1 MAPRI
6 LLADDNQTV
15 RLVLE
20 KALNLEGFDCLH
32 APNGHSVLQLLEET
46 TPDVVV
52 MNARLPGLSG
62 LDLCQRLRGNSQFS
76 SIPIILLISETLERD
91 RLQGLERGAD
101 DCLSMPLPPVELAA
115 RVKNLLRTLNPTA
128 MPHMLKVGHLVLDK
142 ESRRVHRKNSEVRLG
157 PTEFKLLACLM
168 DSPGRVFSRQELAH
182 SIWGAKGMVGEHAI
196 DVHIARLRKK
206 IDAGKSGSAV
216 RAVRGVGYALEES

>member
-1 MAPRI
+1 M
-6 LLADDNQTV
+6 ADDNQTV

-32 APNGHSVLQLLEET
+32 APNGHSVLKLLEET

-52 MNARLPGLSG
+52 MNAWLPGLSG
-62 LDLCQRLRGNSQFS
+62 LDLCQSLRGSSQFS

-115 RVKNLLRTLNPTA
+115 RVKNLLRRLNPTA
-128 MPHMLKVGHLVLDK
+128 MPHMLKVGHLMLDK
-142 ESRRVHRKNSEVRLG
+142 ESRRVHRKNAEVRLG

-168 DSPGRVFSRQELAH
+168 GSPGRVFSRQELAH

-206 IDAGKSGSAV
+206 IDAGKSDSAI
-216 RAVRGVGYALEES
+216 RAVRGVGYALKKA